1 MLERLGAGGMGIV
14 YKALDLRLERP
25 VALKFLSPSLAR
37 DSHALDR
44 FHREAK
50 AASSLNHPNVCT
62 IYDIG
67 KHGGRVF
74 IAMEFLSGA
83 LLKDMISAGPLEI
96 HSLLSLAI
104 EIADALDS
112 ADREQIVHRDIKPA
126 NIFVTDRGHAKILD
140 FGLAQIASESD
151 RGGVPPT
158 AKRRQFTTDR
168 VTAGTPAY
176 MSPEQVRGLNLDR
189 RTDLFSFGVVLY
201 EMATGLHP
209 FWVPNSTDVFGRILY
224 DLPPVASRINSQIPE
239 ELDRI
244 INKALEKDRSVRY
257 QHASE
262 LRADLMRLEAAS
274 NASIDRSTEQQGN
287 CENLVD

>member
-1 MLERLGAGGMGIV
+1 MGIV
-14 YKALDLRLERP
+14 YKAMDLRLGRL
-25 VALKFLSPSLAR
+25 VALKFLSPGLAH
-37 DSHALDR
+37 DAHALDR

-62 IYDIG
+62 VYDIG
-67 KHGGRVF
+67 KYGGRVF

-83 LLKDMISAGPLEI
+83 LLKDMIAAGPLDTR
-96 HSLLSLAI
+96 SLVSIAT

-112 ADREQIVHRDIKPA
+112 ADREQILHRDVKPA
-126 NIFVTDRGHAKILD
+126 NIFVTNRGHAKILD
-140 FGLAQIASESD
+140 FGLAKIAAQPDPGLASGESSD
-151 RGGVPPT
+151 YTISAQGEHLT
-158 AKRRQFTTDR
+158 ATGL
-168 VTAGTPAY
+168 TAGTPAY

-244 INKALEKDRSVRY
+244 VNKALEKDRSVRY